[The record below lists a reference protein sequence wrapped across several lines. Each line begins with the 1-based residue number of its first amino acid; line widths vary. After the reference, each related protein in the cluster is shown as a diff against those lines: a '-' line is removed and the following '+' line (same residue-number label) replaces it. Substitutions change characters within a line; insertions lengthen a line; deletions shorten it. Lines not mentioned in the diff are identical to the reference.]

1 MPRIG
6 ELLGVFFYLY
16 YRDHGLIHV
25 HAIYQNYVAVAVV
38 ALDGAVLEGKLPAK
52 KLKIARKFVLDN
64 AIEIQQLAD
73 DVADSKAGTSSAQK
87 AKRMTKKSK
96 DE

>member
-16 YRDHGLIHV
+16 YADHGLIYI
-25 HAIYQNYVAVAVV
+25 HAYYGDKVAVI
-38 ALDGAVLEGKLPAK
+38 ALNGDVLEGSLPAK

-64 AIEIQQLAD
+64 TEFIEESYRQIKA
-73 DVADSKAGTSSAQK
+73 SKLGTGPAPKLPNLSKSTR
-87 AKRMTKKSK
+87 KRKL
-96 DE
+96 

>member
-16 YRDHGLIHV
+16 YRDHGLLHV
-25 HAIYQNYVAVAVV
+25 HAIYQNYVAVI
-38 ALDGAVLEGKLPAK
+38 ALDGTVLEGKLPGK

-64 AIEIQQLAD
+64 ATEIQQLAD
-73 DVADSKAGTSSAQK
+73 EVAESKAGNSTAPK
-87 AKRMTKKSK
+87 AKSMTKKPK
-96 DE
+96 DK